1 MAISYV
7 VPKAVINR
15 RHLNKKSKIGKTTA
29 SFSIK
34 IQGLSQ
40 IQNPKMVIYVLYKC
54 LRKMEKV
61 SRAQVLWLELFGKRK
76 DNPVGIYLLKVNN
89 RNTRTRCE
97 ICSKL
102 TIKTPERRY

>member
-7 VPKAVINR
+7 VRKLQAVINR

-29 SFSIK
+29 SISIK

-40 IQNPKMVIYVLYKC
+40 VQNPKMVIYVLYKC

-61 SRAQVLWLELFGKRK
+61 SRAQVLWFEPRGHL
-76 DNPVGIYLLKVNN
+76 
-89 RNTRTRCE
+89 
-97 ICSKL
+97 SAQS
-102 TIKTPERRY
+102 